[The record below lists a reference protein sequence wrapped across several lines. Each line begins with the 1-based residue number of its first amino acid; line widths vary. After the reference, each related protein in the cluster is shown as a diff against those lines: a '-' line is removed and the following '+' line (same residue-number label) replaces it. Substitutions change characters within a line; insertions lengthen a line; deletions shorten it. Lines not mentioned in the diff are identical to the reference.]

1 MEIVVK
7 VAVVCRALAIGL
19 AITLLLSGNTSAAVA
34 GSAGRSVAGIEQSPW
49 YPMVRQIALYHGET
63 LVRASA
69 WQAVWSDEGETALQ
83 RFVISGF
90 REARERAQQNSARN
104 RDFVQR
110 VLATYTAT
118 YSPRVHAAAKQAS
131 QGSDA
136 DRDRFVRT
144 GFAEAKALDTAARES
159 DEQHRQV
166 IAAEERDFIRL
177 LSVSD
182 PGEQVRLAAQHALRP
197 GSTDADVREFF
208 ATGWMAA
215 AALDVEIFR
224 LRTQD
229 AGIQYHA
236 VIPRL
241 VADAEA
247 AELEARNAGEAA
259 AEQARLVA
267 ARAWATTR
275 DKAEEARQAW
285 EAERQ
290 LCLEQARYWQ
300 TVKDRAAAE
309 TDPVWAAIVTG
320 AEKQRGGWT
329 TETTFAGDEAGRWT
343 DSRDQAQLGY
353 ERMTTRP

>member
-1 MEIVVK
+1 MSKIS
-7 VAVVCRALAIGL
+7 AVCRALAIGL
-19 AITLLLSGNTSAAVA
+19 IVTISLAGNASAS
-34 GSAGRSVAGIEQSPW
+34 SASLVGERVAGIEQSPW
-49 YPMVRQIALYHGET
+49 YPMVRQVALYHGET
-63 LVRASA
+63 LVRAAA
-69 WQAVWSDEGETALQ
+69 WQAIWSDEGEFALQ
-83 RFVISGF
+83 RFALSGY

-110 VLATYTAT
+110 VLGAYTAA
-118 YSPRVHAAAKQAS
+118 YSPRVHDAAKKAS

-144 GFAEAKALDTAARES
+144 GFAEAKALDTAAREA
-159 DEQHRQV
+159 DEQERQV
-166 IAAEERDFIRL
+166 IAETERDFVRL
-177 LSVSD
+177 LAESD

-197 GSTDADVREFF
+197 GSTDTDVREFY
-208 ATGWMAA
+208 ATAWMAA

-229 AGIQYHA
+229 AGIRYHA
-236 VIPRL
+236 LIPRL

-259 AEQARLVA
+259 AEQARAVA
-267 ARAWATTR
+267 ARAWTTTR
-275 DKAEEARQAW
+275 EKAEEARQAW

-309 TDPVWAAIVTG
+309 TDPVWAAITTG

-329 TETTFAGDEAGRWT
+329 TETTFAGDEAGLWAGA
-343 DSRDQAQLGY
+343 RDQAQLGY
-353 ERMTTRP
+353 DRMTTRP

>member
-1 MEIVVK
+1 MGKIS
-7 VAVVCRALAIGL
+7 AVCRALTLGL
-19 AITLLLSGNTSAAVA
+19 IVTLSFAGTASAA
-34 GSAGRSVAGIEQSPW
+34 GGREEQVRVAGIEQSRW
-49 YPMVRQIALYHGET
+49 YPMVRQIALYHGEIV
-63 LVRASA
+63 VRASA
-69 WQAVWSDEGETALQ
+69 WQAIWSDEGETALQ

-166 IAAEERDFIRL
+166 IAQEERDFVRL

-197 GSTDADVREFF
+197 GSTDTDVREFF

-329 TETTFAGDEAGRWT
+329 TETTFAGDEAGRWAGA
-343 DSRDQAQLGY
+343 RDQAQQGY
-353 ERMTTRP
+353 DRMTTRP

>member
-1 MEIVVK
+1 M
-7 VAVVCRALAIGL
+7 
-19 AITLLLSGNTSAAVA
+19 
-34 GSAGRSVAGIEQSPW
+34 
-49 YPMVRQIALYHGET
+49 
-63 LVRASA
+63 
-69 WQAVWSDEGETALQ
+69 
-83 RFVISGF
+83 
-90 REARERAQQNSARN
+90 
-104 RDFVQR
+104 QR
-110 VLATYTAT
+110 VLATYTAA

-144 GFAEAKALDTAARES
+144 GFAEAKALDTAAREA

-166 IAAEERDFIRL
+166 IAQAEREYVRL
-177 LSVSD
+177 LAESD
-182 PGEQVRLAAQHALRP
+182 PGEQVRLAALHALRP
-197 GSTDADVREFF
+197 GSTDTDIREFY

-229 AGIQYHA
+229 AGIRYHA

-247 AELEARNAGEAA
+247 AEMEARNAGEAA
-259 AEQARLVA
+259 AEQARMVA

-275 DKAEEARQAW
+275 EKAEEARQAW

-309 TDPVWAAIVTG
+309 TDPVWAAIASG

-329 TETTFAGDEAGRWT
+329 TETAFAGDEATRWQGA
-343 DSRDQAQLGY
+343 REQAQQGY
-353 ERMTTRP
+353 DRMTTRP

>member
-1 MEIVVK
+1 MGK
-7 VAVVCRALAIGL
+7 FAAGCRALAIGL
-19 AITLLLSGNTSAAVA
+19 IIMLSFA
-34 GSAGRSVAGIEQSPW
+34 GSASAADVREGQVRVAGVEQSPW

-69 WQAVWSDEGETALQ
+69 WQAIWSEEGESALQ
-83 RFVISGF
+83 QFVLSGF

-110 VLATYTAT
+110 VLSTYTAA

-131 QGSDA
+131 LGSDA

-166 IAAEERDFIRL
+166 IAQAERDYVRL
-177 LSVSD
+177 LAESD

-197 GSTDADVREFF
+197 GSTDADIREFY

-229 AGIQYHA
+229 AGIRYHA

-247 AELEARNAGEAA
+247 AEFEARNAGEAA

-275 DKAEEARQAW
+275 EKAEEARQAW
-285 EAERQ
+285 EVERL
-290 LCLEQARYWQ
+290 LCLQQALYWQ
-300 TVKDRAAAE
+300 TVKDRAAVE
-309 TDPVWAAIVTG
+309 TDPAWAAIASG

-329 TETTFAGDEAGRWT
+329 TETTFAGDEATRWDGT
-343 DSRDQAQLGY
+343 REQAQQGY
-353 ERMTTRP
+353 DRMTTRP

>member
-1 MEIVVK
+1 M
-7 VAVVCRALAIGL
+7 
-19 AITLLLSGNTSAAVA
+19 
-34 GSAGRSVAGIEQSPW
+34 
-49 YPMVRQIALYHGET
+49 
-63 LVRASA
+63 
-69 WQAVWSDEGETALQ
+69 
-83 RFVISGF
+83 
-90 REARERAQQNSARN
+90 
-104 RDFVQR
+104 QR
-110 VLATYTAT
+110 VLATYTAE
-118 YSPRVHAAAKQAS
+118 YSPRVHAAAKQALLGTDS
-131 QGSDA
+131 

-144 GFAEAKALDTAARES
+144 GFAEAKALDTAAREA

-166 IAAEERDFIRL
+166 IAEAERDYVRL
-177 LSVSD
+177 LADAD

-197 GSTDADVREFF
+197 GRTDTDIREFY

-229 AGIQYHA
+229 AGILYRA
-236 VIPRL
+236 LIPRL

-275 DKAEEARQAW
+275 EKAEEARQAW

-300 TVKDRAAAE
+300 AVKDRAAAE
-309 TDPVWAAIVTG
+309 ADPVWASIATG

-329 TETTFAGDEAGRWT
+329 TETTFAGDEAGRWAGA
-343 DSRDQAQLGY
+343 RDEAQLGY